1 MNPKYKKTYTYKHV
15 HSKMHSHLEMERVKR
30 ELWQDVENYTYV
42 LPVDVN
48 IQ

>member
-1 MNPKYKKTYTYKHV
+1 MQ
-15 HSKMHSHLEMERVKR
+15 SHLEMERVKR